1 MLNEVAVDTYAR
13 RGHARNE
20 GSVIE
25 VEEQSLERMATSV
38 HVDETLVSGSI
49 IGEERDARTSKAW
62 IHW

>member
-1 MLNEVAVDTYAR
+1 MLNEVAGDTSAR

-25 VEEQSLERMATSV
+25 VEEHPLERMATSV

-49 IGEERDARTSKAW
+49 IGEELAARTSKAG